1 MMRGEMRAAGV
12 ERAYKVKRGAGRVVG
27 GLGAA
32 VERMVIVGQNTRGV
46 LKKNRGGGGGPGVW
60 RPEAHKKHEAH
71 VRDAG
76 GVPV

>member
-32 VERMVIVGQNTRGV
+32 VERMVIVGQNRRGV
-46 LKKNRGGGGGPGVW
+46 LKKNR
-60 RPEAHKKHEAH
+60 
-71 VRDAG
+71 
-76 GVPV
+76 